1 MHSNYLIFSACYL
14 PHLGGVEIFTEN
26 LAHEL
31 CAEGNKVYIVTNK
44 LPGLSDLSVD
54 EYGVT
59 VIRVPCIS
67 FLGGRFCL
75 NSFIKSHSLL
85 KEKLGSTEI
94 DGVLINTRFYFLS
107 IFGLIYSKSR
117 GIKPVVLDHGSAY
130 LSFGSPI
137 LNLAAKAYEHFITF
151 IGKGFS
157 PDYYGISEKSCEW
170 LRNFSIE
177 AKGIISNS
185 IDATAFSSSSSGRS
199 FREEFQLK
207 SNCLLVAV
215 AGRLIPEKGIAQII
229 EASSNEELIDRDV
242 VFIIAGDGPM
252 KAEVEKA
259 CSSNFIYVG
268 RLNRNDMAAL
278 FLDSDLLC
286 LPSRSEGFCTTLLEA
301 SACGCPSLTTDV
313 GVASELILNDS
324 YGSIMESGDAAE
336 IVERLKYL
344 DSNRKLLKT
353 QSNNIWERAVGD
365 FSFSKT
371 AQQAENAM
379 NANR

>member
-1 MHSNYLIFSACYL
+1 M
-14 PHLGGVEIFTEN
+14 EIFTEN

-44 LPGLSDLSVD
+44 LPGLSDSSVD
-54 EYGVT
+54 EHGVT
-59 VIRVPCIS
+59 IIRVPCIS

-107 IFGLIYSKSR
+107 IVGLIYSKSR
-117 GIKPVVLDHGSAY
+117 RIKPVVLDHGSAY

-137 LNLAAKAYEHFITF
+137 LNLVAKAYEHFITF

-170 LRNFSIE
+170 LRNFRIE
-177 AKGIISNS
+177 AKGVISNS

-199 FREEFQLK
+199 FREEFQLT
-207 SNCLLVAV
+207 SDCLLVAV

-229 EASSNEELIDRDV
+229 EASSNEELIEQNV
-242 VFIIAGDGPM
+242 VFVIAGDGPM
-252 KAEVEKA
+252 KAEVENA

-313 GVASELILNDS
+313 GGASELILNGS
-324 YGSIMESGDAAE
+324 YGSIMKSGDAAE

-353 QSNNIWERAVGD
+353 QSKNIWERAVSV

-379 NANR
+379 NANH

>member
-1 MHSNYLIFSACYL
+1 M
-14 PHLGGVEIFTEN
+14 T
-26 LAHEL
+26 
-31 CAEGNKVYIVTNK
+31 
-44 LPGLSDLSVD
+44 SD
-54 EYGVT
+54 
-59 VIRVPCIS
+59 
-67 FLGGRFCL
+67 
-75 NSFIKSHSLL
+75 
-85 KEKLGSTEI
+85 
-94 DGVLINTRFYFLS
+94 
-107 IFGLIYSKSR
+107 
-117 GIKPVVLDHGSAY
+117 
-130 LSFGSPI
+130 
-137 LNLAAKAYEHFITF
+137 
-151 IGKGFS
+151 
-157 PDYYGISEKSCEW
+157 
-170 LRNFSIE
+170 
-177 AKGIISNS
+177 
-185 IDATAFSSSSSGRS
+185 
-199 FREEFQLK
+199 
-207 SNCLLVAV
+207 CLLVSV

-229 EASSNEELIDRDV
+229 EASSNEELIEQNV

-313 GVASELILNDS
+313 GGASELILNDS

-353 QSNNIWERAVGD
+353 QSKNIWERAVGD
-365 FSFSKT
+365 FSFLKT

-379 NANR
+379 NANH